1 MSENT
6 ENQNLKHEHRNN
18 SISQLTE
25 LSTDFAAKKM
35 AIDELRGLLQAFQT
49 NSNALLEFINNP
61 ANDDLTTALAP
72 EPSSNFA
79 LVSESVETIE
89 YYLNNSLYDLQ
100 EIENET
106 KKEYA
111 DKMKELL

>member
-6 ENQNLKHEHRNN
+6 ENQNSKHEHRNN

-49 NSNALLEFINNP
+49 NSNTLLEFINNP
-61 ANDDLTTALAP
+61 ANDELTTALAP

-79 LVSESVETIE
+79 LLGEAVETIE
-89 YYLNNSLYDLQ
+89 FYVSNSLYDLQ
-100 EIENET
+100 EIEGIA
-106 KKEYA
+106 KSDYA
-111 DKMKELL
+111 KKMKELL

>member
-1 MSENT
+1 MSENKT
-6 ENQNLKHEHRNN
+6 RNN

-25 LSTDFAAKKM
+25 LSTDFAAKKL
-35 AIDELRGLLQAFQT
+35 AIAELRGLLQAFQT
-49 NSNALLEFINNP
+49 NSNTLLEFINNP

-79 LVSESVETIE
+79 LLGEAVETIE
-89 YYLNNSLYDLQ
+89 FYLNNSLYDLE
-100 EIENET
+100 EIEGIA

-111 DKMKELL
+111 EKMKELLQ